1 MFQPSRDDVRRFFC
15 EVWDKERRG
24 AVLAPLEAMAAA
36 WVRVHPEYHALLE
49 SPERALAAEFSIDQG
64 QSNPFA
70 HLGMHLALDEQA
82 SIDQPPGVRAALARL
97 AERRGDAH
105 AAAHEAMECLG
116 RIVWEAQRGVLP
128 ADAAAINAA
137 YLECLARRATR

>member
-24 AVLAPLEAMAAA
+24 AVLTPLEAMAAT
-36 WVRVHPEYHALLE
+36 WVRAHPEYHALLE
-49 SPERALAAEFSIDQG
+49 APERALAAEFSIESGQG
-64 QSNPFA
+64 NPFA

-97 AERRGDAH
+97 AERCGDAH
-105 AAAHEAMECLG
+105 TAAHEAMECLG
-116 RIVWEAQRGVLP
+116 RVVWEAQRGAMP
-128 ADAAAINAA
+128 ADPAAINAA